1 MAVSS
6 GAGYCRQVLILLA
19 FLVVQILL
27 ALLVVQILTPAE
39 PARGCGSVTRST
51 SSFTCFTSSF
61 TCFTSSFTC
70 TKSTNTDT
78 LGARPAVHV
87 ARRFPG
93 LIDSVVEMLQGELKT
108 KSDALI
114 LDAVSRR
121 VAVFR
126 YADVC

>member
-19 FLVVQILL
+19 LLVVQILL

-39 PARGCGSVTRST
+39 PARGCGSVTGST
-51 SSFTCFTSSF
+51 SSFTGFTSSF
-61 TCFTSSFTC
+61 TD
-70 TKSTNTDT
+70 TKGTNTDT
-78 LGARPAVHV
+78 CGGGRPAVHV

-93 LIDSVVEMLQGELKT
+93 LIDSVVEMLLGELKT
-108 KSDALI
+108 KSDSLI